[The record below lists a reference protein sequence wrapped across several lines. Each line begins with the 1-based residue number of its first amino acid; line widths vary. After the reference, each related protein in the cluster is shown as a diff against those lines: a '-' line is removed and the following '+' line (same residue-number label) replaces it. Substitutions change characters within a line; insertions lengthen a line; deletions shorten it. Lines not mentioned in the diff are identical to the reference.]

1 MVIKIKQNQKP
12 DLPICKMNCDVELH
26 PKLNKYEL
34 TKFMNCHSCNL
45 ICGTAGSGKTNLIF
59 QMMKSKYMLNK
70 CYDKIYLFQPSE
82 SRASMKDKLFDQL
95 PEEQKFEE
103 LTLENLE
110 IVNDALNEDENS
122 CIIFDDM
129 GAYLKDNDVQKKIKE
144 LCMNRRHKRLSIF
157 MICQTYFSVPKEV
170 RRCFSNLFIFRVN
183 KQTMMEIFDEVV
195 EAHKKYIDDI
205 IKLVYNKNYEYL
217 FINVTTQR
225 MFKGFDEL
233 IF

>member
-1 MVIKIKQNQKP
+1 MVKIKKNQKP
-12 DLPICKMNCDVELH
+12 DLPICKMICDEELH

-34 TKFMNCHSCNL
+34 TKFMNCHSSNL
-45 ICGTAGSGKTNLIF
+45 ICGIPGSGKTNLIY

-95 PEEQKFEE
+95 PDDQKYDE
-103 LTLENLE
+103 LTLENLQD
-110 IVNDALNEDENS
+110 VNSKLNEDENS

-129 GAYLKDNDVQKKIKE
+129 GAYLKDNDVKKLMKE
-144 LCMNRRHKRLSIF
+144 ICMNRRHKRVSIF
-157 MICQTYFSVPKEV
+157 MIVQTYFSVDKEV
-170 RRCFSNLFIFRVN
+170 RRLFNNIFIFRVN

-195 EAHKKYIDDI
+195 ESHKKYIDDI
-205 IKLVYNKNYEYL
+205 IKLVYDKNYEYL
-217 FINVTTQR
+217 FINVSSQR